1 MAKKKKPRRNNP
13 QPSQP
18 PRPPE
23 KPAAA
28 PVTVSTDTVR
38 LPGTLK
44 QALKADYSQVLRM
57 RNVQWLIVIG
67 AVIGALLLGYYL
79 SAVFVPLLVAIAV
92 AYILDP
98 LVQRLV
104 KRGIKRSRAVLLI
117 FIAFLAVGA
126 AAGTW
131 FAASVVSD
139 VQSLST
145 QARGVWD
152 DLRSNQAEWVASWN
166 EMAPDS
172 MKLDEKEDTFSQA
185 GQYIVDSLFPTEAQV
200 EPPEATQA
208 RAEMAA
214 ARADLLASFQAADTS
229 RDLALSAAEIG
240 EANVKRMDK
249 DGDGSVSTDE
259 WFIAFGATPPRADA
273 RTVSGAAS
281 SATSSVMSLVGSGL
295 LGLLTLL
302 MFVVLVPIY
311 TWYFMV
317 GWDKVIAKAREFLPG
332 THRPRIE
339 RILREI
345 DSMLKAFFRGRIVIV
360 FIITVLTTG
369 MYLAFGVKYAV
380 LLGLLGGLGI
390 LIPYAAMV
398 LSWVPAM
405 IVMGIDPETGVA
417 AIIAM
422 SVCFH
427 AIQALEQFVL
437 APKLLGDAVELHAV
451 TILVGV
457 FVMASLFGLF
467 GALLA
472 VPLTAIAKTLGRE
485 FLLPYFRSLAA
496 EKPKAAAET

>member
-1 MAKKKKPRRNNP
+1 MAKKKKPRSNP
-13 QPSQP
+13 QPQKPPAQP
-18 PRPPE
+18 
-23 KPAAA
+23 A
-28 PVTVSTDTVR
+28 PKGESTDTVM
-38 LPGTLK
+38 LPATLK

-57 RNVQWLIVIG
+57 RNVQWLIVLG
-67 AVIGALLLGYYL
+67 AVVGALLLGYYL
-79 SAVFVPLLVAIAV
+79 SAVFVPLLVAMAV

-131 FAASVVSD
+131 FTASVVSD

-145 QARGVWD
+145 QARGLWD
-152 DLRSNQAEWVASWN
+152 DLRSNQEEWVASWN
-166 EMAPDS
+166 EMAPES
-172 MKLDEKEDTFSQA
+172 MRLDEKEDTFSQA
-185 GQYIVDSLFPTEAQV
+185 GQYIVDSLFPTESQV
-200 EPPEATQA
+200 EAPEATQA

-214 ARADLLASFQAADTS
+214 ARADLLASFQAADKS
-229 RDLALSAAEIG
+229 SDLALDASEIG
-240 EANVKRMDK
+240 AANVKLMDK
-249 DGDGSVSTDE
+249 DGGGSVSPDE
-259 WFIAFGATPPRADA
+259 WFVAFGATPAKADS

-281 SATSSVMSLVGSGL
+281 SATSSVMNLVGTGL

-317 GWDKVIAKAREFLPG
+317 GWDKVIAKGREFLPG
-332 THRPRIE
+332 SHRPRIE
-339 RILREI
+339 RILSEI
-345 DSMLKAFFRGRIVIV
+345 DAMLKAFFRGRIVIV
-360 FIITVLTTG
+360 FIITVLTTAL
-369 MYLAFGVKYAV
+369 YLVFGVKYAV

-405 IVMGIDPETGVA
+405 IVMGIDPETGVG

-485 FLLPYFRSLAA
+485 FLLPYFKSLAS
-496 EKPKAAAET
+496 EKPKAAAEP